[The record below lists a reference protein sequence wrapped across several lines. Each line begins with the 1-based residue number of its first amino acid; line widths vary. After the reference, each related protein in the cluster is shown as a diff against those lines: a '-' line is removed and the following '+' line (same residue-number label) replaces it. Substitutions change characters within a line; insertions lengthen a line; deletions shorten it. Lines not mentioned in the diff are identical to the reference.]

1 MTDALAPFAD
11 APAAPPAASPAADP
25 SDGRP
30 RGGARSKQY
39 VTFLVGDR
47 AYGVDIVAVREIKQW
62 SPVTALPNQPH
73 YMRGVLNLRG
83 TIVPVHDLRA
93 RFGGAL
99 TEAAETHVVVIVL
112 IGEQTVGVLVDAVSD
127 IIDVSAE
134 DVRAVPL
141 SDGDADQTAI
151 GGLVSTETGMVAL
164 LELDA
169 LFGGAARGLY

>member
-1 MTDALAPFAD
+1 MTDALAPLAE
-11 APAAPPAASPAADP
+11 PAADALP
-25 SDGRP
+25 GDPARA
-30 RGGARSKQY
+30 GASRHRQY

-62 SPVTALPNQPH
+62 SPVTALPHQPH

-93 RFGGAL
+93 RFGGEL

-127 IIDVSAE
+127 IITVSAE
-134 DVRAVPL
+134 DIRPVP
-141 SDGDADQTAI
+141 SSEGDADRAAI
-151 GGLVSTETGMVAL
+151 GGLVSTESGMVAL

-169 LFGGAARGLY
+169 LFGAAGRGAF